1 MDKLIGFLKNKI
13 TERSSLEEI
22 VNVFERMCSIPLE
35 EDMILFE
42 TGTFTSFADEPMFQI
57 SLVRQFPNEDEEFY
71 QIHVD
76 IFYET
81 DDENKKMSES
91 IWDEDLSE
99 NIFDYIRNSKAFAY
113 AKSKEYHKVKIWCDE
128 T

>member
-1 MDKLIGFLKNKI
+1 MDKLIDFLKNKI

-22 VNVFERMCSIPLE
+22 VNIFERMCSIPLE

-42 TGTFTSFADEPMFQI
+42 TGTFTTSGDEPMFQI

-71 QIHVD
+71 QVHVD

>member
-1 MDKLIGFLKNKI
+1 MDKLIDFLKNKI
-13 TERSSLEEI
+13 RERSSLEEI
-22 VNVFERMCSIPLE
+22 VNIFERMCSIPLE

-42 TGTFTSFADEPMFQI
+42 TGTFTTSGDEPMFQI

-71 QIHVD
+71 QVHVD

-91 IWDEDLSE
+91 VWDEDLSE

>member
-1 MDKLIGFLKNKI
+1 MNHLIQFLKDKI
-13 TERSSLEEI
+13 TDNASLGEI
-22 VNVFERMCSIPLE
+22 IDVFEQMCNIPLE

-42 TGTFTSFADEPMFQI
+42 TGTFTTSRNESMFQI

-76 IFYET
+76 ILYGS
-81 DDENKKMSES
+81 DQENKIFCGSVWE
-91 IWDEDLSE
+91 EDVDE
-99 NIFDYIRNSKAFAY
+99 NIFEHIRNSEVFDY
-113 AKSKEYHKVKIWCDE
+113 AKNKGYSEVRIWCDE

>member
-1 MDKLIGFLKNKI
+1 MDKLINFLKDKI
-13 TERSSLEEI
+13 TDKILLEEI
-22 VNVFERMCSIPLE
+22 VNVFEQMCNIPLE

-42 TGTFTSFADEPMFQI
+42 IGIFTTFGDKPMFQI

-71 QIHVD
+71 QIHLD
-76 IFYET
+76 ILYEP
-81 DDENKKMSES
+81 DNENKMMIES

-99 NIFDYIRNSKAFAY
+99 NIFTYIRNSKVFAY
-113 AKSKEYHKVKIWCDE
+113 AKNKKYSKVKIWCDE

>member
-1 MDKLIGFLKNKI
+1 MDKLINFLKDKI
-13 TERSSLEEI
+13 TDKISFEEI
-22 VNVFERMCSIPLE
+22 VNVFEQMSNIPLE

-42 TGTFTSFADEPMFQI
+42 TGTFTTFADEPMFQI

-71 QIHVD
+71 QIHLD
-76 IFYET
+76 ILYET
-81 DDENKKMSES
+81 DIENKMMIES

-99 NIFDYIRNSKAFAY
+99 NIFTDIRNSKVFAY
-113 AKSKEYHKVKIWCDE
+113 AKNKKYSKVKICCDE